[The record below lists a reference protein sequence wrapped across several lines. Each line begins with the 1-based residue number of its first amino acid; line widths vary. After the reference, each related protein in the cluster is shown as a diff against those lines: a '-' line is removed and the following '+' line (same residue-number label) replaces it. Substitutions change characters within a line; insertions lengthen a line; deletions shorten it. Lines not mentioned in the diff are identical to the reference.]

1 MDQKVSYTKLVDV
14 EYLEAQKEGPQVV
27 NSKTVGVVRG
37 FFITVAALSLTIFI
51 GLVVVVV
58 IKDIN
63 DQPRRSGY
71 YGHSPAVSR
80 RDGCRFNLMSL
91 DWMRPGCHDEEVV
104 EGFRDFGPG
113 DWFTDTDFGLDCE
126 IEEVHAGAEESP

>member
-1 MDQKVSYTKLVDV
+1 MDQEVSYTKLVDV
-14 EYLEAQKEGPQVV
+14 ECLEEQKEGPQVV
-27 NSKTVGVVRG
+27 NSTAVGVVRG

-58 IKDIN
+58 INDI
-63 DQPRRSGY
+63 DDRSGRNGY

-91 DWMRPGCHDEEVV
+91 DWIRPGCHDEELV
-104 EGFRDFGPG
+104 EGFRNFGPE
-113 DWFTDTDFGLDCE
+113 DWFTDADFGLDCK
-126 IEEVHAGAEESP
+126 IEEVHAGGEGSP